1 MASIKFKL
9 SKAGRETR
17 ILKFPIPPN
26 WGPLSTRISS
36 YFDIPA
42 DKVAVSYE
50 DNDGDMVT
58 MSSQEELVDYFANWR
73 GENGNEVRF
82 MVIDLRELRAA
93 RGEAAGNAEHLRDGS
108 AAGGYPTMGDTLFF
122 DIQEDWQNL
131 SGSHLFGGNDNSG
144 TPEEQPHAFL
154 EVIESDVSGSKKTS
168 EHTPSNPPS
177 RAQSQFDN
185 KGKGRAFASVTI
197 QSIGTSEASVVDED
211 APPKPAVHV
220 YDVSDAGGLSPR
232 TDPMAMNSP
241 LNLKNGYSSS
251 KCRLLCVIG
260 IAHCV
265 RAY

>member
-82 MVIDLRELRAA
+82 MVIDLRELRAV

-108 AAGGYPTMGDTLFF
+108 AAGG
-122 DIQEDWQNL
+122 
-131 SGSHLFGGNDNSG
+131 
-144 TPEEQPHAFL
+144 
-154 EVIESDVSGSKKTS
+154 
-168 EHTPSNPPS
+168 
-177 RAQSQFDN
+177 
-185 KGKGRAFASVTI
+185 
-197 QSIGTSEASVVDED
+197 
-211 APPKPAVHV
+211 
-220 YDVSDAGGLSPR
+220 
-232 TDPMAMNSP
+232 
-241 LNLKNGYSSS
+241 
-251 KCRLLCVIG
+251 
-260 IAHCV
+260 
-265 RAY
+265 